1 MAPQTQLRRQSAV
14 RGLFVRWGALAVAVA
29 MQAVLVLCARAAETK
44 HAWQLEWEQT
54 IKAAEKEGQVV
65 IYSTDGLDL
74 VFREALQKKFPK
86 IKVTTVIGR
95 GFELGQRIMAERRAG
110 KYIQD
115 LFVMGSTT
123 PVTVLYRGKALDAI
137 RPAFILPE
145 VVDPSTWWQGKHHYV
160 DPESNYVFMFEGT
173 ARSGDITYN
182 TSVVRPDEIK
192 SYWDL
197 VSPKWKGK
205 IVALDPLIAGPASN
219 SERFFYYSPELG
231 PEFVR
236 KLFSDT
242 DMTIVRNDEQLMDWL
257 AVGKFAFG
265 LFARAVD
272 KAEKQ
277 GLPVRQFLPGQFKE
291 GSSVGAYNGTLS
303 FFNRAPNPNA
313 AKVVINW
320 LLSREGQ
327 NAWLEHNFKERSD
340 YDSMRED
347 IPKDKVNPRGRRV
360 TGGKYLMTDRPE
372 WMDMK
377 PIYDVIKQASAEAR
391 KQ

>member
-1 MAPQTQLRRQSAV
+1 MAA
-14 RGLFVRWGALAVAVA
+14 LFLFARWQVLPVAVA
-29 MQAVLVLCARAAETK
+29 IQVAFVLSVRAGEPKPAWQADWEKTVKAAET
-44 HAWQLEWEQT
+44 
-54 IKAAEKEGQVV
+54 EGQVV
-65 IYSTDGLDL
+65 IYSTDGLDP
-74 VFREALQKKFPK
+74 VFREGFQKKFPK
-86 IKVTTVIGR
+86 IKVTTVTGR

-110 KYIQD
+110 KNIQD

-123 PVTVLYRGKALDAI
+123 PVAVLHKGKALDPI
-137 RPAFILPE
+137 RSAFILPE
-145 VVDPSTWWQGKHHYV
+145 VIDQSAWWQGKHHYV

-173 ARSGDITYN
+173 ARGGDITFN
-182 TSVVRPDEIK
+182 TNLVKPDEIK

-197 VSPKWKGK
+197 LNPKWRGK

-231 PEFVR
+231 QEFVR
-236 KLFSDT
+236 RLFSET
-242 DMTIVRNDEQLMDWL
+242 DMMIVRNDEQLMDWL
-257 AVGKFAFG
+257 AAGKFSLG

-272 KAEKQ
+272 RAEKQ

-303 FFNRAPNPNA
+303 FLNRAPNPNA

-327 NAWLEHNFKERSD
+327 TTWLEYNFKERSD

-347 IPKDKVNPRGRRV
+347 IPKEKVNPRGRRV
-360 TGGKYLMTDRPE
+360 PGGKYLMTDRPE

-377 PIYDVIKQASAEAR
+377 PIYDLIKQATTETK

>member
-1 MAPQTQLRRQSAV
+1 MRAIV
-14 RGLFVRWGALAVAVA
+14 LFSRLGAFVVAVGI
-29 MQAVLVLCARAAETK
+29 QTVLSLSATAAEVK
-44 HAWQLEWEQT
+44 PGWQTEWEKT
-54 IKAAEKEGQVV
+54 IKAAETEGQVV

-74 VFREALQKKFPK
+74 VFREGFQKKFPK
-86 IKVTTVIGR
+86 IKVTTVTGR

-110 KYIQD
+110 KNIQD

-123 PVTVLYRGKALDAI
+123 PVAVLHKGKALDPI
-137 RPAFILPE
+137 GSAFILPE
-145 VVDPSTWWQGKHHYV
+145 VVDPSAWWQGKHHYV
-160 DPESNYVFMFEGT
+160 DPESNYVFVFEGT

-182 TSVVRPDEIK
+182 TNLVKPDEIR

-197 VSPKWKGK
+197 LSPKWKGK

-236 KLFSDT
+236 KLFGET
-242 DMTIVRNDEQLMDWL
+242 DMMVVRNDEQLMDWL
-257 AVGKFAFG
+257 AVGKFPLALFG
-265 LFARAVD
+265 RAVD

-303 FFNRAPNPNA
+303 LLNRAPNPNA
-313 AKVVINW
+313 ANVVINW

-327 NAWLEHNFKERSD
+327 STWLEYNFKERSD

-347 IPKDKVNPRGRRV
+347 IPKEKVNPRGRRV
-360 TGGKYLMTDRPE
+360 PGGKYLMTDRPE

-377 PIYDVIKQASAEAR
+377 PIYDLIKQAAAETK

>member
-1 MAPQTQLRRQSAV
+1 MAA
-14 RGLFVRWGALAVAVA
+14 LFLFARWQVLPVAVVIQVA
-29 MQAVLVLCARAAETK
+29 FVLSARAGEPRLPWQVEWEKTVKAAET
-44 HAWQLEWEQT
+44 
-54 IKAAEKEGQVV
+54 EGQVV

-86 IKVTTVIGR
+86 IKVTTVTGR

-110 KYIQD
+110 KNIQD

-123 PVTVLYRGKALDAI
+123 PVAVLHKGKALDPI
-137 RPAFILPE
+137 RSAFILPE
-145 VVDPSTWWQGKHHYV
+145 VMDQSAWWQGKHHYV

-173 ARSGDITYN
+173 ARGGDITFN
-182 TSVVRPDEIK
+182 TNLVKPDEIK

-197 VSPKWKGK
+197 LNPKWRGK

-231 PEFVR
+231 QEFVR
-236 KLFSDT
+236 RLFSET
-242 DMTIVRNDEQLMDWL
+242 DMMIVRNDEQLMDWL
-257 AVGKFAFG
+257 AAGKFSLG

-272 KAEKQ
+272 RAEKQ

-303 FFNRAPNPNA
+303 FLNRAPNPNA

-327 NAWLEHNFKERSD
+327 TTWLEYNFKERSD

-347 IPKDKVNPRGRRV
+347 IPKEKVNPRGRRV
-360 TGGKYLMTDRPE
+360 PGGKYLMTDRPE

-377 PIYDVIKQASAEAR
+377 PIYDLIKQATTETK

>member
-1 MAPQTQLRRQSAV
+1 MEAPL
-14 RGLFVRWGALAVAVA
+14 LFVRSGALAVAVA
-29 MQAVLVLCARAAETK
+29 IQMLLVLSATGAETK
-44 HAWQLEWEQT
+44 PAWQVEWEKT

-110 KYIQD
+110 KYMQD
-115 LFVMGSTT
+115 IFVMGSTT
-123 PVTVLYRGKALDAI
+123 PARVLYSGKALDPI

-145 VVDPSTWWQGKHHYV
+145 IVDQSKWWQGKHHYV
-160 DPESNYVFMFEGT
+160 DPESSYVFMFEGT
-173 ARSGDITYN
+173 ARSGDVTYN
-182 TSVVRPDEIK
+182 THLVKPDEIK

-197 VSPKWKGK
+197 LHPKWRGK
-205 IVALDPLIAGPASN
+205 IVALDPLTAGPASN

-320 LLSREGQ
+320 LLSGEGQ
-327 NAWLEHNFKERSD
+327 STWLDYNFKERSD

-347 IPKDKVNPRGRRV
+347 IPKEKVNPRGRRV
-360 TGGKYLMTDRPE
+360 IGGKYLMTDRPE

-377 PIYDVIKQASAEAR
+377 SIYDLIKQASAEAR

>member
-1 MAPQTQLRRQSAV
+1 LGAMKVFSFA
-14 RGLFVRWGALAVAVA
+14 RWRALAVAVA
-29 MQAVLVLCARAAETK
+29 MQLAFVLSASAAEPKPAWQIEWEKTVKAAET
-44 HAWQLEWEQT
+44 
-54 IKAAEKEGQVV
+54 EGQVV

-86 IKVTTVIGR
+86 IKVTTVTGR

-123 PVTVLYRGKALDAI
+123 PVTVLHKGKALDPI
-137 RPAFILPE
+137 RAAFILPE
-145 VVDPSTWWQGKHHYV
+145 VAEPSAWWQSKHHYV

-182 TSVVRPDEIK
+182 TNLVKPDEIK

-197 VSPKWKGK
+197 LNPKWKGK
-205 IVALDPLIAGPASN
+205 IIALDPLIAGPASN

-236 KLFSDT
+236 RLFSET
-242 DMTIVRNDEQLMDWL
+242 NMVIVRNDEQLMDWL
-257 AVGKFAFG
+257 AVGKFSLG

-272 KAEKQ
+272 RAEKQ

-303 FFNRAPNPNA
+303 FLNRAPNPDA

-327 NAWLEHNFKERSD
+327 SSWLEYNFKERSD

-347 IPKDKVNPRGRRV
+347 IPKEKVNPRGRRV
-360 TGGKYLMTDRPE
+360 PGGKYLLTDRPE

-377 PIYDVIKQASAEAR
+377 PIYDLIKQASAETK